1 MFDKL
6 MTMLKRGG
14 TVTIDQMACE
24 LDTSPEVVSGMID
37 HMARQGWLR
46 SMSASCDS
54 ACGAC
59 VFARDCVRV
68 EQARTWVS
76 TDSLQRMHAS
86 ASPPH
91 CGGQDVRQSG

>member
-6 MTMLKRGG
+6 LALLRRGG
-14 TVTIDQMACE
+14 TVTIDQMARE

-37 HMARQGWLR
+37 HLTRQGWLR

-59 VFARDCVRV
+59 VFARDCGRAEKV
-68 EQARTWVS
+68 RTWVP
-76 TDSLQRMHAS
+76 TNSLQRI
-86 ASPPH
+86 P
-91 CGGQDVRQSG
+91 RQNG